1 MYALASFLG
10 LSDGNYA
17 TDSGLEQSPKV
28 NVQERTSR
36 RLTELDILRMRS
48 DFAREYYWTF
58 SGPNS
63 RLHFEAHNKVF

>member
-10 LSDGNYA
+10 LSDRNYA

-48 DFAREYYWTF
+48 DFAREYYWAF
-58 SGPNS
+58 
-63 RLHFEAHNKVF
+63 